1 MTVKEL
7 VCINCPMGCRLTC
20 TIEDGKV
27 TSVKGNT
34 CGRGKKY
41 AETEC
46 VDPVRTVTTL
56 VRISGTDEPL
66 PVKTSSPI
74 SKAKIM
80 DCVTEARNA
89 VVTAPVS
96 IGDVII
102 ANVAGTG
109 SDLIATADFIA
120 D

>member
-46 VDPVRTVTTL
+46 IDPVRTVTTL
-56 VRISGTDEPL
+56 VKIAGTDEPL
-66 PVKTSSPI
+66 PVKTSAPI
-74 SKAKIM
+74 SKSKIM
-80 DCVTEARNA
+80 DCVNEARNA
-89 VVTAPVS
+89 LVREPVS

-102 ANVAGTG
+102 PNVAGTG
-109 SDLIATADFIA
+109 ANLIATADHL
-120 D
+120 